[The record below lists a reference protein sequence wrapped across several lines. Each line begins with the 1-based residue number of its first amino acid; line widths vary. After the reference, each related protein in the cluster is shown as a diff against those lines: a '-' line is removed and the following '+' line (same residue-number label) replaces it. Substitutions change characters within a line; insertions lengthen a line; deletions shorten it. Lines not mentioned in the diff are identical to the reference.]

1 VPGTHEIIAAAA
13 HSPRVAFVRSS
24 FEEPSEVYFAESA
37 DKLQAARP
45 ITAFNK
51 LFTERDLPKG
61 KPYRWKSDDGETIE
75 GMLMYPPGKF
85 EAKNLPMFVFIHGGP
100 AEADGNDFQADW
112 YVWDRLAATQGW
124 LVFEPN
130 YRGSTGYGDKFLMG
144 LVPEI
149 VSRPGKDILQGVDAL
164 VKDGIA
170 DPDRLAVGGYSYG
183 GYMTNWLI
191 TQTTRFKAAVTGAGA
206 VENVANWGND
216 DLTMDDA
223 FYLGGRPWEVPQRYN
238 SEAAIFQIDKV
249 RTPTH
254 IVSGDDD
261 VRVPTLENYL
271 LDHALHSLRIPST
284 FLTFPG
290 EGHDLDQ
297 NPWHGKIKVREELKW
312 LQKYGGMSGATS
324 P

>member
-1 VPGTHEIIAAAA
+1 KLPTARALT
-13 HSPRVAFVRSS
+13 S
-24 FEEPSEVYFAESA
+24 F
-37 DKLQAARP
+37 
-45 ITAFNK
+45 NH
-51 LFTERDLPKG
+51 LFSERDLPRG
-61 KPYRWKSDDGETIE
+61 KPYRWKTDDGTIIE
-75 GMLMYPPGKF
+75 GMLMYPPGRF
-85 EAKNLPMFVFIHGGP
+85 EAKNLPLFVLIHGGP
-100 AEADGNDFQADW
+100 NEAWGNSFEADW

-130 YRGSTGYGDKFLMG
+130 YRGSVGYGDEFLKRM
-144 LVPEI
+144 VPEI

-170 DPDRLAVGGYSYG
+170 DRERLTVGGYSYG

-206 VENVANWGND
+206 VENIANWGND
-216 DLTMDDA
+216 DLTRDDA
-223 FYLGGRPWEVPQRYN
+223 NNLGGRPWEVPQRYN

-254 IVSGDDD
+254 IVSGTDD

-271 LDHALHSLRIPST
+271 LDHALHSLGVPRT
-284 FLTFPG
+284 LLLFPG
-290 EGHDLDQ
+290 EGHELDQ

-312 LQKYGGMSGATS
+312 LQKYGGVEGAPS